1 MIMSTR
7 NAQEGLGELL
17 YEYTLRLG
25 SPTEYGASLD
35 AVVSGQEAPPPAGL
49 RVDLPFEGEASGRV
63 AGTIEGI
70 DYLNIRADGRM
81 ELDLRATLT
90 TPQGEKIA
98 LAADGVALP
107 RRDSATVDLREN
119 VRLRSAS
126 STWGWLNTLQIW
138 AIGEADMA
146 RGQVYIR
153 GYLAA

>member
-1 MIMSTR
+1 MSTGTAR
-7 NAQEGLGELL
+7 EGLGDLL

-35 AVVSGQEAPPPAGL
+35 AVVSGREAPPPAGL

-90 TPQGEKIA
+90 TPEGEKIA
-98 LAADGVALP
+98 LAADGVAVP

-126 STWGWLNTLQIW
+126 PTWSWLNTLQIW
-138 AIGEADMA
+138 AIGESDMA
-146 RGQVYIR
+146 RGEVSIR
-153 GYLAA
+153 GYLTA

>member
-1 MIMSTR
+1 MSTR
-7 NAQEGLGELL
+7 NAQDGLGELL
-17 YEYTLRLG
+17 YEYTLHLG

-49 RVDLPFEGEASGRV
+49 RVDLPFEGESSGRV
-63 AGTIEGI
+63 AGTIKGI

-90 TPQGEKIA
+90 TPEGEKIA
-98 LAADGVALP
+98 LAADGVALR
-107 RRDSATVDLREN
+107 RRDSATVGLREN

-126 STWGWLNTLQIW
+126 PTWGWLNTLQIW

-146 RGQVYIR
+146 RGEVCIR
-153 GYLAA
+153 GYPAA

>member
-1 MIMSTR
+1 MSTGTAR
-7 NAQEGLGELL
+7 EGLGELL

-25 SPTEYGASLD
+25 SPTEYGAGLD
-35 AVVSGQEAPPPAGL
+35 AVVSGREAPPPAGL

-90 TPQGEKIA
+90 TPEGEKIA

-126 STWGWLNTLQIW
+126 PNWSWLNTLQIW
-138 AIGEADMA
+138 AIGESDMA
-146 RGQVYIR
+146 RGKVSIR

>member
-1 MIMSTR
+1 MIMSTGTVR
-7 NAQEGLGELL
+7 QGLGELL

-25 SPTEYGASLD
+25 PPTEYGASLD
-35 AVVSGQEAPPPAGL
+35 AVVSGQEPPPPAGL

-63 AGTIEGI
+63 AGTIAGI

-90 TPQGEKIA
+90 TPDGEKIA

-107 RRDSATVDLREN
+107 RGDSATVDLREN

-126 STWGWLNTLQIW
+126 PAWAWLNTLQIW

-146 RGQVYIR
+146 RGKVFIR
-153 GYLAA
+153 GYLPA

>member
-81 ELDLRATLT
+81 ELDLRAALT